1 MFLSFFILLE
11 LDLVSSF
18 QVQRITDFLFS
29 RNPRFF
35 TKTKSITNIFRRFL
49 GDSLSNTENISIFVP
64 VQTTDFIFSSFAKSY
79 GFIGCIVLLFLWIFF
94 GFRVY
99 SLIITTDSEFEK
111 FLLAGFMILL
121 YLQILINIATV
132 VGLIPLTGDPFPLLS
147 LGGSSI
153 IAVSSIFGIINRI
166 FIENNQVI

>member
-1 MFLSFFILLE
+1 MNNIVNIYTDGACRGNPGKGGWGALLVYQDSKKE
-11 LDLVSSF
+11 L
-18 QVQRITDFLFS
+18 
-29 RNPRFF
+29 
-35 TKTKSITNIFRRFL
+35 
-49 GDSLSNTENISIFVP
+49 
-64 VQTTDFIFSSFAKSY
+64 Y
-79 GFIGCIVLLFLWIFF
+79 GFSNDTTNNIMELTAVIESLKSLKRKCP
-94 GFRVY
+94 
-99 SLIITTDSEFEK
+99 LIITTDSEFEK

-132 VGLIPLTGDPFPLLS
+132 VGLIPLTGYPFPLLS

>member
-1 MFLSFFILLE
+1 
-11 LDLVSSF
+11 
-18 QVQRITDFLFS
+18 
-29 RNPRFF
+29 
-35 TKTKSITNIFRRFL
+35 
-49 GDSLSNTENISIFVP
+49 
-64 VQTTDFIFSSFAKSY
+64 
-79 GFIGCIVLLFLWIFF
+79 
-94 GFRVY
+94 
-99 SLIITTDSEFEK
+99 
-111 FLLAGFMILL
+111 MILL